1 MGERRAPSQRSAY
14 KAFVELTTRWSDND
28 VYGHMNNVVHYA
40 LFDTAVNQWLIEQG
54 ALDIHKG
61 EQIGLV
67 VHTECYYFAEMAF
80 PDRVTA
86 GLRAERVGNSS
97 VTYGVAL
104 FRNDEDSASAEG
116 QFTHVYVAREGRQP
130 QPLPP
135 SLQAV
140 FKGVMHS

>member
-1 MGERRAPSQRSAY
+1 MAERRAPSTRDAY

-40 LFDTAVNQWLIEQG
+40 LFDTAVNQWLIERG

-67 VHTECYYFAEMAF
+67 VHTECHYFAEMAF

-86 GLRAERVGNSS
+86 GLRADRVGNSS
-97 VTYGVAL
+97 VTYGVGL
-104 FRNDEDSASAEG
+104 FRNDEEQAAAEG
-116 QFTHVYVAREGRQP
+116 QFTHVYVAREGRRP
-130 QPLPP
+130 APLNDDLR
-135 SLQAV
+135 SAV
-140 FKGVMHS
+140 EKIAA